1 MPPSPKPVLTNCGP
15 GTGVLI
21 RVMLFLRLGL
31 GLGLGLVFYLTW
43 RRISRFFVDVG
54 ARRSNLARS
63 AAQSLQTLLHAR
75 DG

>member
-1 MPPSPKPVLTNCGP
+1 
-15 GTGVLI
+15 
-21 RVMLFLRLGL
+21 MLLRLGL

-43 RRISRFFVDVG
+43 RRISFSLFVDVG

-75 DG
+75 DGCRSAPPPPAFRDKKLKAL